1 MTLTPE
7 QRTTNPM
14 TTIPMKASCAA
25 IITALNGTLEQL
37 RADENAKVAV
47 PIDFAETPAKIRAA
61 IYGEILNMIE
71 GHAVKPT
78 STDVVTDKA
87 QTIRV
92 GDAPEL
98 PLAPVDG
105 ASDHAGVNSPS

>member
-1 MTLTPE
+1 MFWAE
-7 QRTTNPM
+7 VNDVATNDEPM

-47 PIDFAETPAKIRAA
+47 PIEFAETPAKIRAA
-61 IYGEILNMIE
+61 IYGEILDMIE
-71 GHAVKPT
+71 GHKTKAEKSTAVI
-78 STDVVTDKA
+78 TDTT

-98 PLAPVDG
+98 PLAP
-105 ASDHAGVNSPS
+105 